1 MRIGVYS
8 SDAEKLCNPYIL
20 PQYRKNEMLSRPFH
34 FALLLFLLVA
44 PGCAS
49 MNRTQQIAGI
59 PLPSDRMKNIR
70 MLGECA
76 YLVPPD
82 RQELYA
88 SSLSDIIHQET
99 DALIRREA
107 VLAIANYRGPTTIK
121 ALEFAAEDAD
131 KDVRL
136 AVCRAWMK
144 YNAEESVPAVIG
156 ILASET
162 DLDIRLEAIEIL
174 GRMGDRQAVPA
185 MVIPLSSTDPALHHY
200 TVLALQN
207 ITGYSGTDPKQWLA
221 YCQGEI
227 EKPQERV
234 AWFGN

>member
-1 MRIGVYS
+1 MHV
-8 SDAEKLCNPYIL
+8 LNTCVIL
-20 PQYRKNEMLSRPFH
+20 LIAPFGKNEMLFRFFH
-34 FALLLFLLVA
+34 FALLLLFIVA

-49 MNRTQQIAGI
+49 VNRTAQIPGV

-76 YLVPPD
+76 YLVPAD
-82 RQELYA
+82 RQDFYA
-88 SSLSDIIHQET
+88 SALSEIIHQET

-107 VLAIANYRGPTTIK
+107 VLAIANYRGPVTVE
-121 ALEFAAEDAD
+121 ALGFAAEDGD

-144 YNAEESVPAVIG
+144 YSGQESVPAVIG

-162 DLDIRLEAIEIL
+162 DLDIRLEAIEVL
-174 GRMGDRQAVPA
+174 GKMKDRRAIPA
-185 MVIPLSSTDPALHHY
+185 MIAPLSTTDPALHHY
-200 TVLALQN
+200 SVAALQS
-207 ITGYSGTDPKQWLA
+207 ITGHSGADPKQWLA

-227 EKPQERV
+227 EKPQESM